1 MSTRAEIIE
10 ATLAR
15 AHAEIGTRETTSNW
29 GPKVASFLRETG
41 ITFPAPWCAAF
52 TFAIIDRTCRALHVA
67 NPVIK
72 TAYCPTVEHWADE
85 HEILHQVERG
95 GRPERGDLFLYRSGG
110 RAKHIGFVSG
120 FRPGGHT
127 FASIEGNTNLG
138 GSPEG
143 IGVFARTRPVDN
155 RYRFVRWA
163 SLIPTVGTGTT
174 VAVHVSGQH
183 WFDAPLIDGRALA
196 PVRAWGERMG
206 FRVDWNADEQAILY
220 DGAEVP
226 AEVTLIGET
235 AHAPVRDLARFSG
248 LSVVFDQSK
257 RVVRV
262 SKA

>member
-15 AHAEIGTRETTSNW
+15 AHAELGTRETTPNW
-29 GPKVASFLRETG
+29 GPRVSAYLRETG
-41 ITFPAPWCAAF
+41 ITFPAPWCAAYVF
-52 TFAIIDRTCRALHVA
+52 SMIDRTCTALRVA

-85 HEILHQVERG
+85 HEILFSK
-95 GRPERGDLFLYRSGG
+95 PERGDLFLYRSGG
-110 RAKHIGFVSG
+110 RARHIGFVERVTGS
-120 FRPGGHT
+120 RYST
-127 FASIEGNTNLG
+127 NEGNTNIG

-143 IGVFARTRPVDN
+143 IGVFERIRPVDH

-163 SLIPTVGTGTT
+163 QLLPVVGPAAT

-206 FRVDWNADEQAILY
+206 FRVDWNAAEQAILY

-248 LSVVFDQSK
+248 LAVVFDPAK
-257 RVVRV
+257 RVVRA
-262 SKA
+262 SRREEAPPG

>member
-15 AHAEIGTRETTSNW
+15 AHAELGTRETTPNW
-29 GPKVASFLRETG
+29 GPKVSAFLREAG

-52 TFAIIDRTCRALHVA
+52 VFSMIDRTCRALHVA

-72 TAYCPTVEHWADE
+72 TAYCPTVEHWSDE
-85 HEILHQVERG
+85 HEILHRQ
-95 GRPERGDLFLYRSGG
+95 PERGDLFLYRSGG
-110 RAKHIGFVSG
+110 RARHIGFVERVTG
-120 FRPGGHT
+120 NRYAT
-127 FASIEGNTNLG
+127 LEGNTAIDG
-138 GSPEG
+138 RAEG
-143 IGVFARTRPVDN
+143 VGVFARTRPVDD

-206 FRVDWNADEQAILY
+206 FRVDWNSAEQAILY

-226 AEVTLIGET
+226 TEVTLIGET

-262 SKA
+262 SKPGA

>member
-1 MSTRAEIIE
+1 MSTRAEITE

-15 AHAEIGTRETTSNW
+15 AHAELGTRETTPNW
-29 GPKVASFLRETG
+29 GPKVAAYLRETG
-41 ITFPAPWCAAF
+41 ITFPAPWCAAY
-52 TFAIIDRTCRALHVA
+52 TFSMIARTCRALHVA

-85 HEILHQVERG
+85 HEILHRQ
-95 GRPERGDLFLYRSGG
+95 PERGDLFLYRSGG
-110 RAKHIGFVSG
+110 RARHIGFVRERNSNY
-120 FRPGGHT
+120 FT
-127 FASIEGNTNLG
+127 TLEGNTNIN
-138 GSPEG
+138 GSAEG
-143 IGVFARTRPVDN
+143 IGVFARTRPITE

-163 SLIPTVGTGTT
+163 SLIPTVGASAT

-183 WFDAPLIDGRALA
+183 WFDAPLIDGRALV

-206 FRVDWNADEQAILY
+206 FRVDWDAAEQAILY
-220 DGAEVP
+220 NGAEVP

-248 LSVVFDQSK
+248 LAVVFDQSK
-257 RVVRV
+257 RQVRV